1 MIALAIEA
9 DDEHRTPVPVA
20 DRLVGSEHRYISS
33 LRCGIAETFAKTAI
47 AEFVGAA
54 KEFNGVVSAVRSESR
69 LHSAV
74 MLVAKW
80 QDVRPH
86 SMRV

>member
-1 MIALAIEA
+1 MPI
-9 DDEHRTPVPVA
+9 A
-20 DRLVGSEHRYISS
+20 DRLVGSEHRRISA
-33 LRCGIAETFAKTAI
+33 LRRGIAQTLTETSM

-54 KEFNGVVSAVRSESR
+54 KEFNRVVSAVRSERR
-69 LHSAV
+69 LHGAV

-80 QDVRPH
+80 QDIRPH

>member
-1 MIALAIEA
+1 MPI
-9 DDEHRTPVPVA
+9 A
-20 DRLVGSEHRYISS
+20 DRLVGSERRRIPA
-33 LRCGIAETFAKTAI
+33 LRCGIAETFAETAM
-47 AEFVGAA
+47 AECVGAA
-54 KEFNGVVSAVRSESR
+54 KEFNRVVSAVRSESR
-69 LHSAV
+69 LHRAV